1 MPADFERRMATHQS
15 HDNFLLHYARL
26 MLTEDLLLFTNV
38 AFVRPIE
45 YLVPFAKLNKLSFIS
60 VMVHLYDASSYG
72 NQITYESA
80 DPGDLK
86 SILL

>member
-60 VMVHLYDASSYG
+60 VMVHLPMLHHMAIRSLMS
-72 NQITYESA
+72 QPTPA
-80 DPGDLK
+80 T
-86 SILL
+86 